1 MSIPCP
7 CELTGGQIRSMSA
20 GKTAQLQPHQFTA
33 NAPHTLM
40 LMPSTAKRIG
50 KAINRMKGVRLA
62 LKGDETAVDTMTG
75 EGIFGKQFDRFVK
88 KTIGK
93 KAAKAVYSGLDK
105 FAKPLV
111 NKGLDAAAMAAM
123 AYAPGAAPA
132 IMAAKRVAKGYI
144 DKPTQY
150 QEDPAK
156 MIMKDADLAKVGM
169 EIAKGQMGQGI
180 FGKQFDRFVKKTIGK
195 KATKTIYKALDKT
208 AKPFVNK
215 GLDFAEKA
223 ALAYAPEA
231 APAIAAAKRVAKGYI
246 DDPSGY
252 QDDPTG
258 RAMKDADLA
267 KVAMDVAKE
276 QMKGGRVR
284 SMGGALAGFSPSLRM
299 ARRRLRLSG
308 AGFSPAGSGI
318 TVAPDEQT
326 LSPFARLSSPQMN
339 PFIAPAKY
347 QSFNPIDGKGFS
359 PAGSG
364 FKPAGSG
371 MYGGMMRCGC
381 GMMGCVN
388 ASCRSG
394 MGHYGLPLMV

>member
-40 LMPSTAKRIG
+40 LMPMTAKRVG
-50 KAINRMKGVRLA
+50 KAINSGKGVRLA
-62 LKGDETAVDTMTG
+62 LKGDESAVDTMTG

-111 NKGLDAAAMAAM
+111 EKGLDAASMAAM

-132 IMAAKRVAKGYI
+132 IMAAKRVAKGYLN
-144 DKPTQY
+144 KPTAY
-150 QEDPAK
+150 QENPSK
-156 MIMKDADLAKVGM
+156 MIMKDADVGA
-169 EIAKGQMGQGI
+169 IAKDVMKGQGI

-208 AKPFVNK
+208 AKPLVNK
-215 GLDFAEKA
+215 GLDLAEKA

-231 APAIAAAKRVAKGYI
+231 APAIAAAKRVAKGYV

-252 QDDPTG
+252 QKDPTG

-267 KVAMDVAKE
+267 KVGMDIAKE

-308 AGFSPAGSGI
+308 AGFGPAGSGVS
-318 TVAPDEQT
+318 VAPDEQT
-326 LSPFARLSSPQMN
+326 LSPFARLSSPQMH
-339 PFIAPAKY
+339 PFIAPTGY
-347 QSFNPIDGKGFS
+347 MGVNRIDGKGFG

-381 GMMGCVN
+381 GMSCLN

>member
-1 MSIPCP
+1 
-7 CELTGGQIRSMSA
+7 MSA
-20 GKTAQLQPHQFTA
+20 GKSAQLKPHQFTA
-33 NAPHTLM
+33 DAPHTLM

-93 KAAKAVYSGLDK
+93 KATKSLYGVADK
-105 FAKPLV
+105 VLKPMV
-111 NKGLDAAAMAAM
+111 NKGLDAASMAAM
-123 AYAPGAAPA
+123 AYAPAAAPA
-132 IMAAKRVAKGYI
+132 IMAAKRVAKGYL
-144 DKPTQY
+144 DRPSAY
-150 QEDPAK
+150 QANPSKE
-156 MIMKDADLAKVGM
+156 IMKDADVGA
-169 EIAKGQMGQGI
+169 IAKDVMKGQGI

-195 KATKTIYKALDKT
+195 KATKTIYKALDKS
-208 AKPFVNK
+208 AKPLVNK
-215 GLDFAEKA
+215 GLDLAEKA

-231 APAIAAAKRVAKGYI
+231 APAIAAAKRVAKGYV

-252 QDDPTG
+252 QKDPTG
-258 RAMKDADLA
+258 KAMKDADVA

-308 AGFSPAGSGI
+308 AGFGPAGSGVS
-318 TVAPDEQT
+318 VAPDEQT
-326 LSPFARLSSPQMN
+326 LSPFARLSSPQMH
-339 PFIAPAKY
+339 PFIAPTGY
-347 QSFNPIDGKGFS
+347 MGVNRIDGKGFG

-371 MYGGMMRCGC
+371 I
-381 GMMGCVN
+381 
-388 ASCRSG
+388 
-394 MGHYGLPLMV
+394 MV

>member
-1 MSIPCP
+1 M
-7 CELTGGQIRSMSA
+7 LTGGQIRSMSA
-20 GKTAQLQPHQFTA
+20 GKSAQLKPHQFTA
-33 NAPHTLM
+33 DAPHTLM

-93 KAAKAVYSGLDK
+93 KATKSLYGVADK
-105 FAKPLV
+105 VLKPRV
-111 NKGLDAAAMAAM
+111 NKGLDAASMAAM
-123 AYAPGAAPA
+123 AYAPAAAPA
-132 IMAAKRVAKGYI
+132 IMAAKRVAKGYL
-144 DKPTQY
+144 DRPSAY
-150 QEDPAK
+150 QANPSKE
-156 MIMKDADLAKVGM
+156 MMKDADLASVGM
-169 EIAKGQMGQGI
+169 EIAKEQMKGQGI

-195 KATKTIYKALDKT
+195 KATKTIYKALDKS
-208 AKPFVNK
+208 AKPLVNK
-215 GLDFAEKA
+215 GLDLAEKA

-231 APAIAAAKRVAKGYI
+231 APAIAAAKRVAKGYV

-252 QDDPTG
+252 QKDPTG

-308 AGFSPAGSGI
+308 AGFGPAGSGVS
-318 TVAPDEQT
+318 VAPDEQT

-347 QSFNPIDGKGFS
+347 QSFNRIDGKGFG

-364 FKPAGSG
+364 FKPAGS
-371 MYGGMMRCGC
+371 

-394 MGHYGLPLMV
+394 MGMYGLPM

>member
-7 CELTGGQIRSMSA
+7 CMLTGGQIRSMSA

-50 KAINRMKGVRLA
+50 KAMRLNKGVRVA

-93 KAAKAVYSGLDK
+93 KATKSLYGVADKAL
-105 FAKPLV
+105 KPLV

-123 AYAPGAAPA
+123 AYAPAAAPA

-144 DKPTQY
+144 DKPSAY
-150 QEDPAK
+150 QADPAK
-156 MIMKDADLAKVGM
+156 MIMKDADVGM
-169 EIAKGQMGQGI
+169 IAKDVMKGQGV

-195 KATKTIYKALDKT
+195 KATKTIYKALDKS
-208 AKPFVNK
+208 AKPLVNK
-215 GLDFAEKA
+215 GLDLAEKA

-231 APAIAAAKRVAKGYI
+231 APAIAAAKRVAKGYV

-252 QDDPTG
+252 QKDPTG

-267 KVAMDVAKE
+267 KVGMEIAKE
-276 QMKGGRVR
+276 QLK
-284 SMGGALAGFSPSLRM
+284 GGALASFSPHLRM
-299 ARRRLRLSG
+299 ARRRIRMSG
-308 AGFSPAGSGI
+308 VGFSPAGSGI
-318 TVAPDEQT
+318 SVAPDEQT
-326 LSPFARLSSPQMN
+326 LSPFARTYSPQMS
-339 PFIAPAKY
+339 PFIAPTGY
-347 QSFNPIDGKGFS
+347 MGVNRLEGKGFS

-371 MYGGMMRCGC
+371 MGSCGMRCGC
-381 GMMGCVN
+381 GMMSCVN
-388 ASCRSG
+388 AACR
-394 MGHYGLPLMV
+394 